1 MIKSFRCKETE
12 KIFNR
17 IFSKKLP
24 DDIQGPALKKLMML
38 NRSVS
43 IDDLRIIMEKIQP
56 IHPGEILNEEFMI
69 PMGIS
74 QYKLA
79 KDIKVPSIRI
89 SEIVRG
95 KRSITVDTAI
105 RLSIYF
111 GNSAQFWMGLQM
123 DYDLA
128 IAEDILMNKIEHDI
142 VPRAA

>member
-24 DDIQGPALKKLMML
+24 DDIQRPALKKLMML

-128 IAEDILMNKIEHDI
+128 IAEDILLNKIEHDI

>member
-1 MIKSFRCKETE
+1 
-12 KIFNR
+12 
-17 IFSKKLP
+17 
-24 DDIQGPALKKLMML
+24 
-38 NRSVS
+38 
-43 IDDLRIIMEKIQP
+43 MEKIQP
-56 IHPGEILNEEFMI
+56 IHPGEILNDEFMI

-128 IAEDILMNKIEHDI
+128 IAEDILLNKIEHDI

>member
-1 MIKSFRCKETE
+1 
-12 KIFNR
+12 
-17 IFSKKLP
+17 
-24 DDIQGPALKKLMML
+24 MML

-128 IAEDILMNKIEHDI
+128 IAEDILLNKIEHDI

>member
-1 MIKSFRCKETE
+1 M
-12 KIFNR
+12 
-17 IFSKKLP
+17 
-24 DDIQGPALKKLMML
+24 KKLMML

>member
-1 MIKSFRCKETE
+1 
-12 KIFNR
+12 
-17 IFSKKLP
+17 
-24 DDIQGPALKKLMML
+24 MML